1 MKVVNGFSSEI
12 KDDKGKADSALPLS
26 SSGGIEEI
34 DEQKQ
39 NEGQVKQLD
48 AFGSAGQLETTKEQQ
63 DDTASP
69 VAEEAKHTDG
79 VFFKGITVEDDEFD
93 DDVVQNE
100 AEPVADVELK
110 QVEDVEL
117 KQVEEHEQVEQ
128 TEPKHVEEQ
137 TKQIEEPVKE
147 VVNKTSPKKTTSA
160 AIKVKTVVNGFDNIN
175 EHPIRFLAMCAN
187 AIYATASK
195 LVKRTSLNKLV
206 KKGVKVQS
214 GDFEF
219 VKVQNYLILTK
230 YSGVS
235 NVVKIPAFVG
245 NLPVKYIHSDF
256 LYSGVNPFDN
266 YKVRSVVTALKGLS
280 TNALAEDAENKF
292 VSDVTEI
299 ELPNTLVAISDGT
312 FVDCYGIHELIIPKS
327 VQSFNFGAI
336 KNSGISALYFNG
348 DIPKGFNVDK
358 FKGDIFVREDV

>member
-12 KDDKGKADSALPLS
+12 KDDKGKAESALPLS

-39 NEGQVKQLD
+39 NGEQIKQLD
-48 AFGSAGQLETTKEQQ
+48 AFGSTELLKVEEQQ

-69 VAEEAKHTDG
+69 VAEEAKRTDG

-93 DDVVQNE
+93 DDVVQEE

-110 QVEDVEL
+110 QVADVEL
-117 KQVEEHEQVEQ
+117 KQVEEHEQEEQ
-128 TEPKHVEEQ
+128 TESKQEEQ

-147 VVNKTSPKKTTSA
+147 VVNKTSPNKTTSA
-160 AIKVKTVVNGFDNIN
+160 TMKVKTVMNGFDNIN
-175 EHPIRFLAMCAN
+175 EHPVRFLAMCAN
-187 AIYATASK
+187 AVYTTVSK
-195 LVKRTSLNKLV
+195 LVKRASLNKLV

-219 VKVQNYLILTK
+219 VKVQNYLILAK

-280 TNALAEDAENKF
+280 TNALEEDAENKF

-336 KNSGISALYFNG
+336 KNSGIRALYFNG